1 MYYNKFMENNLK
13 NLRIKSGKTQQEI
26 AQYLNITQSGYG
38 KYELGKRDIPT
49 DIQKKLAKFYNVS
62 IDTLLSNNN
71 HIPPN
76 EEIILFPIV
85 ATIQAGYNKNA
96 NEEYTG
102 EKLPIPKFM
111 IHGDPNNYFVIQIN
125 GDSMAPRYLQGD
137 RVLMERADLVNSGQT
152 AAVCIGDEEATLKR
166 VIYDENRTFITL
178 EPLNEN
184 YSPRTFRGEDMNQIH
199 IVGAVKQLI
208 REVY

>member
-125 GDSMAPRYLQGD
+125 GDSMAPRLQ
-137 RVLMERADLVNSGQT
+137 
-152 AAVCIGDEEATLKR
+152 
-166 VIYDENRTFITL
+166 
-178 EPLNEN
+178 
-184 YSPRTFRGEDMNQIH
+184 
-199 IVGAVKQLI
+199 
-208 REVY
+208 